1 MGYFFSFTFANQF
14 FFPNQLKMFI
24 EFTLDT
30 ILYGKKKC
38 LEYFIYH
45 INDDA

>member
-1 MGYFFSFTFANQF
+1 
-14 FFPNQLKMFI
+14 MFI

-38 LEYFIYH
+38 LKYFIYH
-45 INDDA
+45 INDDT